1 MTKDE
6 IRVHQKQI
14 RDHQT
19 EQVRMTN
26 SHEIHHRLFHTQVY
40 QECKAIF
47 TYVSFRSEVDTKD
60 IIKRA
65 FLDQKK
71 VMVPK
76 VESQTMDFY
85 EIKSLEELTPNK
97 MGILE
102 PRGDFNT
109 CYRPLTLELDQSEKL
124 MLLPG
129 LAFDLSGNRIGYGG
143 GYYDRYLSQYKETNF
158 YKVALAYDFQVM
170 EQVVSQEY
178 DIKADLILTPSSY
191 IDCNVNGFYH
201 S

>member
-6 IRVHQKQI
+6 IRIHQKQL
-14 RDHQT
+14 RDHQPKL
-19 EQVRMTN
+19 EQIAN
-26 SHEIHHRLFHTQVY
+26 SQAIQQRLFETKVY
-40 QECKAIF
+40 QHCKTIF
-47 TYVSFRSEVDTKD
+47 TFVSFRSEVDTKN
-60 IIKRA
+60 IIQKA
-65 FLDQKK
+65 FVDQKK